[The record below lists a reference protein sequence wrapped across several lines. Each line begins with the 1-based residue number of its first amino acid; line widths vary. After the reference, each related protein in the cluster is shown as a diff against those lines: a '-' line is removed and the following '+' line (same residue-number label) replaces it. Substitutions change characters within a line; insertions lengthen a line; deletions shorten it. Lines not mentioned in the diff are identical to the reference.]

1 MQVSIEDC
9 SLNRYYKNFDSEGW
23 SVKGETQK
31 NKILK
36 IIIGPEMQKQ
46 DYKASSLSIL
56 KLIALATLS

>member
-1 MQVSIEDC
+1 MQVSTE
-9 SLNRYYKNFDSEGW
+9 NFDSEGW
-23 SVKGETQK
+23 SVRGETQK

-36 IIIGPEMQKQ
+36 IVIGPEMQKQ